1 MSGVARRL
9 LVAIGGV
16 IASSVLVFVMLQV
29 LPGDIATTRLGV
41 EATPDALAEL
51 RGEYGF
57 DRPLVVQY
65 VDWMRDAAS
74 GDLGNSL
81 VTGDA
86 IRSDIVARLD
96 VTLPLVF
103 LSSFIAV
110 ALAMWVGRRA
120 AVRRK
125 RLIGAVATTIAQVGI
140 AVPTFVIG
148 VVLITVFAVQLRMLP
163 AGGFPTNGWREPLQ
177 ALRSIVLPV
186 AALAVTQ
193 AAVLVRF
200 ARSQALDFVASDA
213 FRTARS
219 AGRSVDAALS
229 TARRLVLSPVLGVT
243 ALQLSTLLTG
253 AVVVESVFALPG
265 LGSMLVRDIANRDLP
280 KVQSTL
286 LVVVVL
292 VFILRFIVDFIND
305 RLDPRRLP

>member
-1 MSGVARRL
+1 VSGVARRL

-16 IASSVLVFVMLQV
+16 IASSVLVFVMLRV

-51 RGEYGF
+51 RGEYGL

-65 VDWMRDAAS
+65 VDWIRNAAS

-148 VVLITVFAVQLRMLP
+148 VVLITVFAVQLRVLP
-163 AGGFPTNGWREPLQ
+163 AGGFPASGWREPLQ

-219 AGRSVDAALS
+219 AGRSMDAALS

-243 ALQLSTLLTG
+243 ALQLSTLMTG

-305 RLDPRRLP
+305 RLDPRRLS

>member
-16 IASSVLVFVMLQV
+16 IASSVLVFVMLRV

-51 RGEYGF
+51 RSEYGF

-125 RLIGAVATTIAQVGI
+125 RLIGAVATTIAQVLS
-140 AVPTFVIG
+140 
-148 VVLITVFAVQLRMLP
+148 LIH
-163 AGGFPTNGWREPLQ
+163 
-177 ALRSIVLPV
+177 I
-186 AALAVTQ
+186 
-193 AAVLVRF
+193 
-200 ARSQALDFVASDA
+200 
-213 FRTARS
+213 
-219 AGRSVDAALS
+219 
-229 TARRLVLSPVLGVT
+229 
-243 ALQLSTLLTG
+243 
-253 AVVVESVFALPG
+253 
-265 LGSMLVRDIANRDLP
+265 
-280 KVQSTL
+280 
-286 LVVVVL
+286 
-292 VFILRFIVDFIND
+292 
-305 RLDPRRLP
+305 

>member
-16 IASSVLVFVMLQV
+16 IASSVLVFVMLRV

-292 VFILRFIVDFIND
+292 VFILRFVVDFIND
-305 RLDPRRLP
+305 RLDPRRLS

>member
-16 IASSVLVFVMLQV
+16 VSSSVLVFVMLRV

-51 RGEYGF
+51 RGEYGL

-65 VDWMRDAAS
+65 VDWIRNAAS

-148 VVLITVFAVQLRMLP
+148 VVLITVFAVQLRVLP

-292 VFILRFIVDFIND
+292 VFILRFVVDFIND
-305 RLDPRRLP
+305 RLDPRRLS

>member
-16 IASSVLVFVMLQV
+16 VASSVLVFVMLRV

-41 EATPDALAEL
+41 EANPDALAEL

-148 VVLITVFAVQLRMLP
+148 VVLITVFAVQLRVLP

>member
-16 IASSVLVFVMLQV
+16 IASSVLVFVMLRV

-57 DRPLVVQY
+57 NRPLVVQY

-125 RLIGAVATTIAQVGI
+125 RLIGAVATTVAQVGI

-148 VVLITVFAVQLRMLP
+148 VVLITVFAVQLRVLP

-292 VFILRFIVDFIND
+292 VFILRFVVDFIND
-305 RLDPRRLP
+305 RLDPRRLS

>member
-16 IASSVLVFVMLQV
+16 IASSVLVFVMLRV

-65 VDWMRDAAS
+65 VDWIRDAVS
-74 GDLGNSL
+74 GVLGNSL

-148 VVLITVFAVQLRMLP
+148 VVLITVFAVQLRVLP

-219 AGRSVDAALS
+219 AGRSVDAAMS

-265 LGSMLVRDIANRDLP
+265 LGSMLVRDIANRDLS

-305 RLDPRRLP
+305 RLDPRRLS

>member
-16 IASSVLVFVMLQV
+16 IASSVLVFVMLRV

-81 VTGDA
+81 VAGDA

-125 RLIGAVATTIAQVGI
+125 RLIGAVATTVAQVGI

-148 VVLITVFAVQLRMLP
+148 VVLITVFAVQLRVLP

-292 VFILRFIVDFIND
+292 VFILRFVVDFIND
-305 RLDPRRLP
+305 RLDPRRLS

>member
-16 IASSVLVFVMLQV
+16 IASSVLVFVMLRV

-57 DRPLVVQY
+57 NRPLVVQY

-125 RLIGAVATTIAQVGI
+125 RLIGAVATTVAQLGI

-148 VVLITVFAVQLRMLP
+148 VVLITVFAVQLRVLP

-243 ALQLSTLLTG
+243 ALQ
-253 AVVVESVFALPG
+253 
-265 LGSMLVRDIANRDLP
+265 
-280 KVQSTL
+280 
-286 LVVVVL
+286 
-292 VFILRFIVDFIND
+292 
-305 RLDPRRLP
+305 

>member
-1 MSGVARRL
+1 VSGVARRL

-16 IASSVLVFVMLQV
+16 IASSVLVFVMLRV

-57 DRPLVVQY
+57 NRPLVVQY

-125 RLIGAVATTIAQVGI
+125 RLIGAVATTVAQVGI

-148 VVLITVFAVQLRMLP
+148 VVLITVFAVQLRVLP

-292 VFILRFIVDFIND
+292 VFILRFVVDFIND
-305 RLDPRRLP
+305 RLDPRRLS

>member
-16 IASSVLVFVMLQV
+16 VASSMLVFVMLRV
-29 LPGDIATTRLGV
+29 LPGDIATTRLGID
-41 EATPDALAEL
+41 ATPGALAEH
-51 RGEYGF
+51 RNEYAF
-57 DRPLVVQY
+57 DRPPVVQS
-65 VDWMRDAAS
+65 VDWMRAAAS

-81 VTGDA
+81 ITGDA
-86 IRSDIVARLD
+86 IRNDIVARLD
-96 VTLPLVF
+96 VTLPLVI
-103 LSSFIAV
+103 SSSSIAV
-110 ALAMWVGRRA
+110 ALAMWLGRLA

-125 RLIGAVATTIAQVGI
+125 RLIGAVTAIIAQIGI

-148 VVLITVFAVQLRMLP
+148 VVLITVFAVQLRVLP

-186 AALAVTQ
+186 AALAATQ

-305 RLDPRRLP
+305 RLDPRRLS

>member
-16 IASSVLVFVMLQV
+16 IASSVLVFVMLRV

-148 VVLITVFAVQLRMLP
+148 VVLITVFAVQLRVLP

-219 AGRSVDAALS
+219 AGRGVDAALS

-292 VFILRFIVDFIND
+292 VFILRFVVDFIND
-305 RLDPRRLP
+305 RLDPRRLS

>member
-1 MSGVARRL
+1 VSGVARRL

-16 IASSVLVFVMLQV
+16 VASSVLVFVMLRV

-65 VDWMRDAAS
+65 VDWIRDAAS

-148 VVLITVFAVQLRMLP
+148 VVLITVFAVQLRVLP

-219 AGRSVDAALS
+219 AGRSVDAAMS

-292 VFILRFIVDFIND
+292 VFILRFVVDFIND
-305 RLDPRRLP
+305 RLDPRRLS

>member
-16 IASSVLVFVMLQV
+16 IASSVLVFVMLRV

-65 VDWMRDAAS
+65 VDWIRDAVS

-148 VVLITVFAVQLRMLP
+148 VVLITVFAVQLRVLP

-219 AGRSVDAALS
+219 AGRSVDAAMS

-292 VFILRFIVDFIND
+292 VFILRFVVDFIND
-305 RLDPRRLP
+305 RLDPRRLS

>member
-16 IASSVLVFVMLQV
+16 IASSVLVFVMLRV
-29 LPGDIATTRLGV
+29 LPGDIATTRLGID
-41 EATPDALAEL
+41 ATPEALAEL
-51 RGEYGF
+51 RSEYGL
-57 DRPLVVQY
+57 DRPLVAQY
-65 VDWMRDAAS
+65 ADWMGSAAR
-74 GDLGNSL
+74 GDLGTSL
-81 VTGDA
+81 VTGDDV
-86 IRSDIVARLD
+86 RGDIAARLD
-96 VTLPLVF
+96 VTIPLVM
-103 LSSFIAV
+103 LSSFVAV
-110 ALAMWVGRRA
+110 ALSMWIGQRA

-125 RLIGAVATTIAQVGI
+125 RIFGAVATTITQVGV

-148 VVLITVFAVQLRMLP
+148 VGLITVFAVQLRLLP
-163 AGGFPTNGWREPLQ
+163 AGGFPTNGWRQPID
-177 ALRSIVLPV
+177 ALRSIALPV
-186 AALAVTQ
+186 AALAATQ
-193 AAVLVRF
+193 TAVLVRF

-219 AGRSVDAALS
+219 TGRTVDAALS
-229 TARRLVLSPVLGVT
+229 TARRMVLSPVLGVT

-265 LGSMLVRDIANRDLP
+265 LGSMMVRDIANRDVP

-292 VFILRFIVDFIND
+292 VFTLRFVVDFIND
-305 RLDPRRLP
+305 RLDPRRLT

>member
-16 IASSVLVFVMLQV
+16 VASSVLVFVMLRV

-148 VVLITVFAVQLRMLP
+148 VVLITVFAVQLRVLP

-305 RLDPRRLP
+305 RLDPRRLS

>member
-16 IASSVLVFVMLQV
+16 IASSVLVFVMLRV

-148 VVLITVFAVQLRMLP
+148 VVLITVFAVQLRVLP

>member
-16 IASSVLVFVMLQV
+16 IASSVLVFVMLRV

-86 IRSDIVARLD
+86 IRSDIVSRLD

-125 RLIGAVATTIAQVGI
+125 RLIGAVATTVAQVGI

-219 AGRSVDAALS
+219 AGRSVDAAMS

-292 VFILRFIVDFIND
+292 VFILRFVVDFIND
-305 RLDPRRLP
+305 RLDPRRLS